1 MKTMIHTAN
10 APAAAGPYSQA
21 IEVPGLVFVSGQL
34 PIRFEDGQIPE
45 GVEAQAKVS
54 LDNVMAILKEAG
66 CTAADVVKTTV
77 FLKDIQDFA
86 KVNSLYAQ
94 YFPSPYPARSCFEV
108 GALPKDALVEVEAI
122 AVKR

>member
-1 MKTMIHTAN
+1 MKKQISTVN

-34 PIRFEDGQIPE
+34 PVSPSDGQVPE
-45 GVEAQAKVS
+45 GVEAQAKTS

-77 FLKDIQDFA
+77 FLASIADFA
-86 KVNSLYAQ
+86 TVNALYAE
-94 YFPSPYPARSCFEV
+94 YFPAPNPARSCFEV
-108 GALPKDALVEVEAI
+108 GALPKGALVEVEAI
-122 AVKR
+122 AVKH